1 MDIKVIGTGCP
12 DCSRLYENTRRA
24 VERLGL
30 DASVEKV
37 EDLMDIVRLG
47 VMSAPSLMVDG
58 KLVLSGRVAGVD
70 QIAALLYAVRN

>member
-1 MDIKVIGTGCP
+1 MDIKVIGTGYP

-70 QIAALLYAVRN
+70 QIAALLSAVRN

>member
-1 MDIKVIGTGCP
+1 M
-12 DCSRLYENTRRA
+12 
-24 VERLGL
+24 ERLGL

-70 QIAALLYAVRN
+70 QIAALLSAARN